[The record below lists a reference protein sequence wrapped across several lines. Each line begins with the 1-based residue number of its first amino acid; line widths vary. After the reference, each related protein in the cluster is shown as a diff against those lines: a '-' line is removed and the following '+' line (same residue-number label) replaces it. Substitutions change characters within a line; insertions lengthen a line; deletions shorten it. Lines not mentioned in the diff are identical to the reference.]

1 MSNMSAPELE
11 VICWRRLD
19 GPEVVRNAHE
29 ALAGP
34 GLLLVSEF
42 PTNTTEYLRFL
53 RAFGE
58 PLGYYGSGAGTHP
71 EASEIWQIKYDPESA
86 SRGETHALAGPLPA
100 HSSQS
105 LRDPRPRFFSM
116 LMVNAGWQ
124 HLPFG
129 TNGESVLAPWRLAVE
144 NMRVELGAAF
154 DSVRQALLDE
164 VPFPDGSSR
173 PVAYQ
178 LASAR
183 SVDDLGIRLKSDLLP
198 FLEQAWPMHPGT
210 HAVRRLVEAAQKTA
224 LRVSLQSGDLVLLDN
239 DRWGHGRESVIGT
252 AQNIGGELT
261 LNPREL
267 WSVTID

>member
-1 MSNMSAPELE
+1 MSSVLAPELE
-11 VICWRRLD
+11 TISWRRMD
-19 GPEVVRNAHE
+19 GPELVHAARA

-34 GLLLVSEF
+34 GVLRVSEF
-42 PTNTTEYLRFL
+42 PTTTREYLRFL

-58 PLGYYGSGAGTHP
+58 PLRYYGSDAGTHP

-86 SRGETHALAGPLPA
+86 ARGETHALAGPLSA

-124 HLPFG
+124 HLPLR

-144 NMRVELGAAF
+144 TMRADLGAAF

-173 PVAYQ
+173 TVAYQ

-198 FLEQAWPMHPGT
+198 FLEQAWPMHRGT
-210 HAVRRLVEAAQKTA
+210 HAVRHLVDAAQKTA
-224 LRVSLQSGDLVLLDN
+224 LRISLQSGDLVLLDN
-239 DRWGHGRESVIGT
+239 DRWGHGRESVVGT
-252 AQNIGGELT
+252 AQNLGGELT